1 MADMER
7 LLRAAARVRKNAWA
21 PYSNFQVGAAVL
33 AGGRV
38 YAGCNVENS
47 SYPLSVCAERN
58 AVAAAVA
65 AGQKRIEAVAIVGG
79 AARPSAPCG
88 GCRQVLSELAGEE
101 TPVVYA
107 SPGGP
112 RETTTLG
119 ALLPASFGADDLEA
133 APKEA
138 GASKVAAASGASK
151 VAAAGVRGA
160 AAESTGTS
168 RARPGKRRS
177 GLRPRGTRSSGQSRS
192 R

>member
-1 MADMER
+1 MPDLER

-21 PYSNFQVGAAVL
+21 PYSNFKVGAAVL
-33 AGGRV
+33 AGGQIF
-38 YAGCNVENS
+38 AGCNVENS

-65 AGQKRIEAVAIVGG
+65 AGHRRVDAVAIVGG

-107 SPGGP
+107 SPSGA
-112 RETTTLG
+112 RKTTTLG
-119 ALLPASFGADDLEA
+119 ALLPASFRARDLA
-133 APKEA
+133 EA
-138 GASKVAAASGASK
+138 GAVTAE
-151 VAAAGVRGA
+151 
-160 AAESTGTS
+160 AAESTGSS
-168 RARPGKRRS
+168 RGPPGKRRS
-177 GLRPRGTRSSGQSRS
+177 ATRRRGIRSTGRSRS